1 MTPNARPRRR
11 RSRHAG
17 PRRPW
22 LSFYLITSLLICAVA
37 LIAVPLI
44 TRVIDSMR
52 GFDPVGYDPK
62 DFARSKAVTLRGVSE
77 IFSGAEAYFS
87 IAFLLLCVVF
97 FMRSRRD

>member
-1 MTPNARPRRR
+1 
-11 RSRHAG
+11 
-17 PRRPW
+17 
-22 LSFYLITSLLICAVA
+22 
-37 LIAVPLI
+37 
-44 TRVIDSMR
+44 MR